1 MSKLRTTLRN
11 PVRVFLILAAFIVVV
26 GIVIERGTDEFTL
39 QTAVGQTNDT
49 LQTSED
55 FQHLDRANRA
65 FINLVARTRP
75 AVVQIT
81 TKTEQQTNN
90 QQPNSPFGDDFYRF
104 FFGPEFNPQT
114 EPQPA
119 RGLGSGVIVREDGY
133 ILTNNHVI
141 EGADDITVILANGR
155 EYEAE
160 LIGSDPA
167 ERNGGGSDVALIKID
182 ENDLPSLQL
191 GDSDA
196 LEVGEWV
203 IAIGSPLGF
212 SQSVTRGIVSAK
224 GRDEFSGRIRYSDF
238 IQTDAP
244 INRGNS
250 GGALVNIRGELVG
263 INTLI
268 TTGGVSMGNI
278 GLGFAI
284 PSNLVQQLMP
294 DLIEK
299 GKVVRG
305 WLGVYMGAVDH
316 DLADELQFE
325 SPRGVVVHRV
335 IKDSPAEKAGIQSR
349 DIILEFDGKTVQD
362 VQHMMHTV
370 AGTKVG
376 KSVKLTVLRGGN
388 QEKELTVK
396 LAERTAE
403 VVGRSERRTIRE
415 ESQEL
420 FAGIRVQGLTPEIT
434 ERYGYDSDES
444 GVIVTEVAE
453 GSDAEKEGIRPG
465 YLIQEMEWM
474 PIDNLETYSKLVA
487 KLKAENKE
495 KVLLYIKSPDGR
507 GGGYVTL
514 KVLASDR

>member
-1 MSKLRTTLRN
+1 MSMLRTTLRN
-11 PVRVFLILAAFIVVV
+11 PVRVFLILAAFIVIA
-26 GIVIERGTDEFTL
+26 GIVIERNTGEFTV

-65 FINLVARTRP
+65 FIDLVARTRP

-81 TKTEQQTNN
+81 TRTERTNS
-90 QQPNSPFGDDFYRF
+90 QQPDNRFSDDLYRF

-114 EPQPA
+114 EPEPV

-141 EGADDITVILANGR
+141 DGADDITVILANGR

-167 ERNGGGSDVALIKID
+167 DRNVGGSDIALIKINED
-182 ENDLPSLQL
+182 NLPFLQF
-191 GDSDA
+191 GNSDA

-224 GRDEFSGRIRYSDF
+224 GRDEFTGRIKYSDF

-268 TTGGVSMGNI
+268 TTGGYSIGNI

-284 PSNLVQQLMP
+284 PSNMMQQLMP

-305 WLGVYMGAVDH
+305 WLGVYMGPVNH

-325 SPRGVVVHRV
+325 SPRGVVVNRV
-335 IKDSPAEKAGIQSR
+335 IENSPAKKAGVRPR
-349 DIILEFDGKTVQD
+349 DIIIEFDGKTVQG

-376 KSVKLTVLRGGN
+376 KSVKVTVLRGGN

-396 LAERTAE
+396 LVERTAE
-403 VVGRSERRTIRE
+403 VVSRSETRGPRQ
-415 ESQEL
+415 ESAEL
-420 FAGIRVQGLTPEIT
+420 FAGIRVRNLTPEVA
-434 ERYGYDSDES
+434 ERYGYASDEP
-444 GVIVTEVAE
+444 GVVVTEVAKD
-453 GSDAEKEGIRPG
+453 SDAEKEGIRPG

-474 PIDNLETYSKLVA
+474 TIDNLKTYSVLVA
-487 KLKAENKE
+487 KLKKENKE
-495 KVLLYIKSPDGR
+495 KVLLYVKSPDGR
-507 GGGYVTL
+507 GGGYVTV
-514 KVLASDR
+514 KVSMSDR

>member
-11 PVRVFLILAAFIVVV
+11 PVRVFLILAAFIVIV
-26 GIVIERGTDEFTL
+26 GIVIERDADEFTV
-39 QTAVGQTNDT
+39 QTAVGQTSDT

-65 FINLVARTRP
+65 FIDLVARTRP

-81 TKTEQQTNN
+81 TRTERTNS
-90 QQPNSPFGDDFYRF
+90 QQPDNRFGDDFYRF

-114 EPQPA
+114 EPEPV

-133 ILTNNHVI
+133 IVTNNHVI
-141 EGADDITVILANGR
+141 DGADDITVILENGR

-167 ERNGGGSDVALIKID
+167 ERNGGGSDIALIKID
-182 ENDLPSLQL
+182 ENDLPSLQF
-191 GDSDA
+191 GNSDA

-268 TTGGVSMGNI
+268 TTGGISMGNI

-284 PSNLVQQLMP
+284 PSNMVQQLTP

-299 GKVVRG
+299 GRVVRG

-316 DLADELQFE
+316 DLADELQFDD
-325 SPRGVVVHRV
+325 PHGVVVHRV
-335 IKDSPAEKAGIQSR
+335 IKDSPAEEAGVQPR
-349 DIILEFDGKTVQD
+349 DIILEFDGKTVEG

-388 QEKELTVK
+388 QEKELSVK

-403 VVGRSERRTIRE
+403 VVSRSEPRGPQRE
-415 ESQEL
+415 SDEL
-420 FAGIRVQGLTPEIT
+420 FAGIRVRNLTPEVA
-434 ERYGYDSDES
+434 ERYGYASDEP
-444 GVIVTEVAE
+444 GVVVTEVTE
-453 GSDAEKEGIRPG
+453 DSEAEKEGIRPG

-474 PIDNLETYSKLVA
+474 PIGNLETYSELVA
-487 KLKAENKE
+487 KLKKENKE
-495 KVLLYIKSPDGR
+495 KVLLYVKSPDGR
-507 GGGYVTL
+507 GGGYVTV
-514 KVLASDR
+514 KVSMSDQ